1 MTRFTTL
8 LLVVAFLSLT
18 SSKARADEG
27 MWLPLFL
34 QSLNEADMQALGM
47 RISAEDIYSVNQG
60 SLKDAIVHFGGFCTG
75 ELISDQGL
83 ILTNHHCGYSQ
94 VQSHS
99 SLENNL
105 LEDGFWAKDHS
116 QELPNEGLY
125 VEFIVRIEEV
135 SEAAL
140 AGVTASMSSEER
152 QSTIDKN
159 LEAVEAGVTKES
171 YQGVKIRPFY
181 QGNQYFLFVTE
192 RYNDVRL
199 VAAPPS
205 SIGKFG
211 ADTDNWE
218 WPRHTGDFSMFRVY
232 TDPDGRPADYSPDNI
247 PMKPRYHLPI
257 NLNGIEP
264 GDFTLVF
271 GFPGR
276 TDQYLPAEAMTYR
289 TEVINPIKIG
299 MRDSSLSVIDAFMR
313 ADPEI
318 KIQYASRQARIAN
331 AWKKWRGE
339 SEGVARTEGI
349 ARRRA
354 LEASFEERVVAKKE
368 ENVRYTE
375 VLPALAHLHRRS
387 LDYQV
392 TDAYVRELNYN
403 LDLFRIANYLSGL
416 IRRYENNGEAGLRE
430 IAPRVQH
437 YLSNLYANYRPE
449 VDKAVMHKLLPIYFE
464 QVAEEHRSVQALA
477 QLEFA
482 GSTATL
488 VEELFRSS
496 FLTKGDA
503 MLSLLEEDP
512 LAFVLQV
519 KGDPGLN
526 FVRQLNHD
534 HQRVVLSELRPLQAQ
549 ISTVQ
554 REYMAALMA
563 TFPERTFWPD
573 ANGTMRVSYGKAE
586 GYLDADNIDQ
596 HFMTYLDGVVEKY
609 VPGDY
614 EFDLPARLLELAEE
628 KDYGQYATSDGR
640 MPVCFLGSNH
650 TSGGNSGSPA
660 INADGQ
666 LVGLNFDRVWEGTMS
681 DINYDRSICR
691 NIMVDIRYVLFLT
704 DKLGG
709 AGHLIEEMTLIK

>member
-8 LLVVAFLSLT
+8 LLVVAFFSLT

-75 ELISDQGL
+75 EVISDQGL
-83 ILTNHHCGYSQ
+83 ILTNHHCGYGQ
-94 VQSHS
+94 IQSHS

-105 LEDGFWAKDHS
+105 LEDGFWAKDLS
-116 QELPNEGLY
+116 EELPNEGLF
-125 VEFIVRIEEV
+125 VEFIIRIEDV

-140 AGVTASMSSEER
+140 EGVTDRMSSQER
-152 QSTIDKN
+152 QSAIDQN
-159 LEAVEAGVTKES
+159 LEEIRTSVEKES
-171 YQGVKIRPFY
+171 YQGVKIRPFF

-199 VAAPPS
+199 VGAPPS

-218 WPRHTGDFSMFRVY
+218 WPRHAGDFSMFRVY
-232 TDPDGRPADYSPDNI
+232 TGPDGKPADYSPDNI
-247 PMKPRYHLPI
+247 PLKPRYHLPI
-257 NLNGIEP
+257 NLNGVEP

-276 TDQYLPAEAMTYR
+276 TDQYLPADAMAQR
-289 TEVINPIKIG
+289 TEVINPIRIG
-299 MRDSSLSVIDAFMR
+299 MRDSSLSVIDEFMR
-313 ADPEI
+313 NDAEI

-339 SEGVARTEGI
+339 SEGVARTQGI
-349 ARRRA
+349 ERRRT
-354 LEASFEERVVAKKE
+354 LEAEFIERVIPMKA
-368 ENVRYTE
+368 ENERYTE
-375 VLPALAHLHRRS
+375 ILAELRGLHRRS

-392 TDAYVRELNYN
+392 SNAYVSELNYN
-403 LDLFRIANYLSGL
+403 LDLFRIANYLVRVV
-416 IRRYENNGEAGLRE
+416 RRYSNNGEEALRE
-430 IAPRVQH
+430 MAPQVQR
-437 YLSNLYANYRPE
+437 YLTNFYANYRPE
-449 VDKAVMHKLLPIYFE
+449 VDQAVMHKLLPIYFE
-464 QVAEEHRSVQALA
+464 NVAEDHQSDQALA
-477 QLEFA
+477 QREFA
-482 GSTATL
+482 GGTAPL
-488 VEELFRSS
+488 IDALFHNS
-496 FLTKGDA
+496 FLTKGEA
-503 MLSLLEEDP
+503 MLQLLEQDP
-512 LAFVLQV
+512 KAFVLQL
-519 KGDPGLN
+519 KGDPGMA
-526 FVRQLNHD
+526 FVQQLNAD
-534 HQRVVLSELRPLQAQ
+534 HQRVVMSELRPLQERTN
-549 ISTVQ
+549 SVQ

-563 TFPERTFWPD
+563 VFPERTFWPD
-573 ANGTMRVSYGKAE
+573 ANGTMRVSYGRAE
-586 GYLDADNIDQ
+586 GYVDADNIDQ
-596 HFMTYLDGVVEKY
+596 RFMTYLEGVVEKY
-609 VPGDY
+609 IPGDY

-628 KDYGQYATSDGR
+628 KDYGQYATAEGR
-640 MPVCFLGSNH
+640 MPICFLGSNH

-660 INADGQ
+660 INADGE

-681 DINYDRSICR
+681 DINYDRTICR

-709 AGHLIEEMTLIK
+709 ASHLIEEMTLIK